1 MGYSIKK
8 AAVLGAGVMGSQI
21 AAHLANAGIP
31 CVLLDIVLPELSKED
46 EKKGLTKDSV
56 AFRNKLA
63 ANAIKN
69 LGKMKPSPVF
79 SKKALNLLTPGN
91 FEDDMEKIK
100 DADWIIEVVAE
111 RMDIKK
117 SLLAKVEKF
126 AKKDA
131 IISTN
136 TSGLSI
142 NKMVEDLSEDFQK
155 RFLGTHFFN
164 PPRYM
169 KLLEIIPGKQTSKE
183 VVEFMAKFIEHK
195 LGKGIVYCKDTVNFI
210 ANRIGVFGMANT
222 IQEMVRAG
230 LTISEVDAA
239 TGPVLG
245 RPKTASFRTADLVG
259 VDIMYHVAKNVYD
272 LAENDEKRDE
282 FKLPDFIV
290 KMIENKWLGNKT
302 GQGFYKK
309 VKTENGK
316 EIFELDYNTLEYKPV
331 TKVKSSSLEA
341 AKQAGGVLKRIKTFV
356 YGKDKLAQFAWKNI
370 SSILIYAANRIPE
383 VADDIVNIDNALKW
397 GFNWQLGPFE
407 IWDAIGVR
415 ESVERMK
422 AEGLEIPEKIE
433 KFLASGNEKFY
444 KEENGIK
451 YYYSFLDE
459 KYKPIQFNEK
469 FILLKDLK
477 KDEKKV
483 LKSNSGAS
491 IINMGDGI
499 LCLEFH
505 SKMNAIGA
513 DIVSMINQ
521 AVELVEKDY
530 EGLIIA
536 NEGKA
541 FSVGANLMLV
551 LLEAEDEEWEEL
563 DYMVKAFQKA
573 CMNIK
578 YCSKPVVSAPFGYTF
593 GGGLEVCLATDI
605 INAYAETYTGLVEV
619 GVGVIPAGGGTKEL
633 ILRNLDIIPDNAQ
646 GVDVLPFIRRA
657 FETIAMAKVATSA
670 VEAKE
675 FGYFKNCDTITMNK
689 DFLIHDAKKL
699 CLALAETGYQPKTY
713 RNNIKVPGKT
723 ALSLFKVA
731 IYTMKEARQI
741 SEHDA
746 LIGEKLAYVVSGGDL
761 DEGSIVDEW
770 YLLDLEREAFL
781 SLCGHPKTQA
791 RMRHMLRYN
800 KPLRN

>member
-31 CVLLDIVLPELSKED
+31 CLLLDIVLPELSDED
-46 EKKGLTKDSV
+46 KKKGLTKESK

-63 ANAIKN
+63 EGAIKK
-69 LGKMKPSPVF
+69 LAKMKPSPVF

-91 FEDDMEKIK
+91 FEDDMDKIK

-117 SLLAKVEKF
+117 SLLSKVAQF
-126 AKKDA
+126 AKPEA

-142 NKMVEDLSEDFQK
+142 NKMVEDLSDDFK
-155 RFLGTHFFN
+155 RRFLGTHFFN

-169 KLLEIIPGKQTSKE
+169 KLLEIIPGKKTSKE
-183 VVEFMAKFIEHK
+183 IVTFMANFIESK

-210 ANRIGVFGMANT
+210 GNRIGVFGMANT
-222 IQEMVRAG
+222 IQEMVRSG

-272 LAENDEKRDE
+272 LAEDDEMRDE
-282 FKLPDFIV
+282 FKLPEFIE
-290 KMIENKWLGNKT
+290 KMIENNWLGNKT

-309 VKTENGK
+309 VKTEKGK
-316 EIFELDYNTLEYKPV
+316 EILELDYNTLEYKPV
-331 TKVKSSSLEA
+331 EKVKSASLEA
-341 AKQAGGVLKRIKTFV
+341 AKQAGGVAKRIKTFV

-370 SSILIYAANRIPE
+370 SSILIYSANRMLEI
-383 VADDIVNIDNALKW
+383 ADDIVNVDNALKW

-407 IWDAIGVR
+407 IWDAIGVK

-422 AEGLEIPEKIE
+422 AEGREIPDKIE
-433 KFLASGNEKFY
+433 RFLEKGNTTFY
-444 KEENGIK
+444 KEEDGVK
-451 YYYSFLDE
+451 YYYCFIDE
-459 KYKPIQFNEK
+459 DYKKVPVNKK
-469 FILLKDLK
+469 FISLQNIK
-477 KDEKKV
+477 KDKNKV
-483 LKSNSGAS
+483 IKSNSGAS
-491 IINMGDGI
+491 LIDMGDGI

-513 DIVSMINQ
+513 DIVTMINQ
-521 AVELVEKDY
+521 AVEIVEKDY

-551 LLEAEDEEWEEL
+551 LLEAEDEEWDEL
-563 DYMVKAFQKA
+563 DYMVKSFQKA

-593 GGGLEVCLATDI
+593 GGGLEICLATDI

-633 ILRNLDIIPDNAQ
+633 IIRNLDLIPDNAD
-646 GVDVLPFIRRA
+646 GVDVLPFVRRA

-675 FGYFKNCDTITMNK
+675 LGYFKSCDTLTMNK

-699 CLALAETGYQPKTY
+699 CLALAETGYQPKRY
-713 RNNIKVPGKT
+713 RNDIKVPGKT
-723 ALSLFKVA
+723 ALALFKVA

-761 DEGSIVDEW
+761 EEGSIVDEW

>member
-31 CVLLDIVLPELSKED
+31 CVLLDIVLPELSDED
-46 EKKGLTKDSV
+46 KKKGLTKESA

-63 ANAIKN
+63 NNAIKQ
-69 LGKMKPSPVF
+69 LAKMKPSPVF

-117 SLLAKVEKF
+117 SLLSKVAEF
-126 AKKDA
+126 AKPDA

-136 TSGLSI
+136 TSGLSV
-142 NKMVEDLSEDFQK
+142 NEMVKDFPEDFQK

-169 KLLEIIPGKQTSKE
+169 KLLEIIPGEKTSKQIID
-183 VVEFMAKFIEHK
+183 FMAKFIENK

-210 ANRIGVFGMANT
+210 GNRIGVFGMANT

-230 LTISEVDAA
+230 LTVSEVDAA

-259 VDIMYHVAKNVYD
+259 IDIMYHVSMNVYN
-272 LAENDEKRDE
+272 LAENDEKKDE
-282 FKLPDFIV
+282 FKLPEFV
-290 KMIENKWLGNKT
+290 EKMLENKWLGNKT
-302 GQGFYKK
+302 RQGFYKK
-309 VKTENGK
+309 VKTDQGK
-316 EIFELDYNTLEYKPV
+316 QILELNYNTLEYEPV
-331 TKVKSSSLEA
+331 KKVKSASLEA
-341 AKQAGGVLKRIKTFV
+341 AKQAGGVKKRIKTFV

-370 SSILIYAANRIPE
+370 SSILIYAANRLPE
-383 VADDIVNIDNALKW
+383 IADDIVNIDNALKW

-407 IWDAIGVR
+407 IWDAIGVK
-415 ESVERMK
+415 ESVEKMK
-422 AEGLEIPEKIE
+422 SEGLEIPEKIE
-433 KFLASGNEKFY
+433 KFLASGNETFY
-444 KEENGIK
+444 KEEKGVK
-451 YYYSFLDE
+451 YYYCFQDGT
-459 KYKPIQFNEK
+459 YKPVPVNKK
-469 FILLKDLK
+469 FISLQNIK
-477 KDEKKV
+477 KDEQKII
-483 LKSNSGAS
+483 KSNSGAS
-491 IINMGDGI
+491 LVDIGDGI

-513 DIVSMINQ
+513 DIVNMINQ
-521 AVELVEKDY
+521 AVDLVEKDY

-593 GGGLEVCLATDI
+593 GGGLEVCLATDV

-633 ILRNLDIIPDNAQ
+633 ILRNLDLVPDNAQ
-646 GVDVLPFIRRA
+646 GVDILPFARRA

-675 FGYFKNCDTITMNK
+675 FGYFKNCDTMTMNK
-689 DFLIHDAKKL
+689 DFLIHDAKKI
-699 CLALAETGYQPKTY
+699 CLTLAETGFQPKRY
-713 RNNIKVPGKT
+713 RNDIKVPGKT

-731 IYTMKEARQI
+731 IYTMKEAKQI

-746 LIGEKLAYVVSGGDL
+746 LIGEKLAYIVSGGDL
-761 DEGSIVDEW
+761 DEGSVVDEW